1 METPFV
7 SVCMITFNHKKYI
20 SEAIEGVL
28 MQKTNF
34 SFEMVIGEDCSTDG
48 TREIVFDYAK
58 KYPNII
64 RVITSEKNVGMINN
78 LNRTL
83 AACTGKYIA
92 LCEGDDYWTDPLKLQ
107 KQVDFLE
114 ENPDYGLVHGDCHFY
129 YQDKDTW
136 EYNANANLTNK
147 NDIIDKKDLFYRLID
162 ANYKIRTATVL
173 FRRKLFENLSKNNI
187 EFLMGDT
194 PLWLDLS
201 QMTKF
206 KYFDEVFAVYRIL
219 SNSASRSKNKKK
231 QYRFNLSMA
240 EMRIHYSNKYNYK
253 INNKLKQRYNEAL
266 LTYLLFDPNYQP
278 QFSLLD
284 SSKFQNFKIKYTQIA
299 FWRQIFKIEWYL
311 TKYTKAVFKKL
322 SAA

>member
-83 AACTGKYIA
+83 NACKGKYIA
-92 LCEGDDYWTDPLKLQ
+92 MCEGDDYWIDPYKLQ

-114 ENPDYGLVHGDCHFY
+114 ANPEYSLCVGGFKKVNVYNNKTENIIKKITGVEKNEKGYSFTLN
-129 YQDKDTW
+129 DTQKGW
-136 EYNANANLTNK
+136 ITKTLTAFFK
-147 NDIIDKKDLFYRLID
+147 NDKNVIKKLNKYKYGRDINLFYHIL
-162 ANYKIRTATVL
+162 KTGKG
-173 FRRKLFENLSKNNI
+173 F
-187 EFLMGDT
+187 
-194 PLWLDLS
+194 
-201 QMTKF
+201 
-206 KYFDEVFAVYRIL
+206 YFTEILGVYRIHEGGINSMKYGKIN
-219 SNSASRSKNKKK
+219 SNVAYNVYKELYQVNKDEFTRYMNFNHTLALLNYNLFNKYPENTLKKK
-231 QYRFNLSMA
+231 FKLYYEAILLV
-240 EMRIHYSNKYNYK
+240 SNFREFISLFSVLISPEIKS
-253 INNKLKQRYNEAL
+253 KLR
-266 LTYLLFDPNYQP
+266 
-278 QFSLLD
+278 
-284 SSKFQNFKIKYTQIA
+284 
-299 FWRQIFKIEWYL
+299 
-311 TKYTKAVFKKL
+311 
-322 SAA
+322 